1 MPSAEMLHSQLHNYL
16 ILGEQLKAQ
25 YADIDD
31 ETLRDT
37 LEGISDLPQPQETN
51 LLGTLPERT

>member
-1 MPSAEMLHSQLHNYL
+1 MGSADLLRTELHHYL

-31 ETLRDT
+31 ETYVESL
-37 LEGISDLPQPQETN
+37 IKA
-51 LLGTLPERT
+51 

>member
-1 MPSAEMLHSQLHNYL
+1 MNSEFLRTELSHYL
-16 ILGEQLKAQ
+16 ILGDQLKAQ

-37 LEGISDLPQPQETN
+37 LEGISELPQLIQEVVRSS
-51 LLGTLPERT
+51 LDD